1 MQKYLKILALTITA
15 ALMGGCSW
23 FSDDSDFKMVSF
35 PVVYKINIQQGNI
48 ITQDMI
54 NQLKPGMTRSQVAY
68 VMGTPLLPDSFD
80 KDRWDYIYTLQPG
93 GKQRTQQTLSL
104 FFDNDKLTR
113 FNGDFRPEIN
123 QDANTHAQSDVQ
135 DAAETLMKEQAEDD
149 L

>member
-1 MQKYLKILALTITA
+1 MQKYLKLPALTITA

-23 FSDDSDFKMVSF
+23 FSDDSDFTMVSF
-35 PVVYKINIQQGNI
+35 PGVYKINIQQGNI

-80 KDRWDYIYTLQPG
+80 KDRWDYIYTLKPG
-93 GKQRTQQTLSL
+93 GKEQTQQTLSL
-104 FFDNDKLTR
+104 FFDEDKLTR
-113 FNGDFRPEIN
+113 FTGDFRPEIN
-123 QDANTHAQSDVQ
+123 QEASSHAQSDAQ
-135 DAAETLMKEQAEDD
+135 DAADSIMKKQAEDE

>member
-1 MQKYLKILALTITA
+1 MQKYLKIPALTITA

-35 PVVYKINIQQGNI
+35 PGVYKINIQQGNI

-123 QDANTHAQSDVQ
+123 QDASAHAQGDAQS
-135 DAAETLMKEQAEDD
+135 AAETLMKEQAEDE